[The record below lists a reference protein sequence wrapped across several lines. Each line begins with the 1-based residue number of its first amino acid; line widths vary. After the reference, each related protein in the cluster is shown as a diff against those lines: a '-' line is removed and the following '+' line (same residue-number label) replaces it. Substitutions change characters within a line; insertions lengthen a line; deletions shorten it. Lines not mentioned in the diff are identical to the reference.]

1 MSLPEVRMRLVL
13 GDGAA
18 LGPGKADLLAAIDEH
33 GSIAAAGRSMGMS
46 YQRAWSLVDELNRI
60 FRKPLVSVSRGGAR
74 RGGAALTETGR
85 AVLDRYRM
93 IERTATASCRKEL
106 REIGRLARQEA
117 LDISRQR

>member
-1 MSLPEVRMRLVL
+1 
-13 GDGAA
+13 
-18 LGPGKADLLAAIDEH
+18 LAAIDEH